1 MSFSGQAAVE
11 VVLND
16 MKDKLRSKLGSVMA
30 MFHSM
35 DKDNS
40 QNLSAEEFKTCLKE
54 FGVVI
59 PGHQLARLISYFDA
73 NGDGNVSIPE
83 FAAYMSGNVDAVDAL
98 RTEEAYVEEE
108 KPVVP
113 GLNYS
118 FQHGSRGVVGQM
130 SGGTMPGAK
139 LTKTDILFLT
149 RMDADVESRRR
160 TAFITELRKDPR
172 FKESMLEPPKPKFQ
186 VVSLEG
192 GPIIKTVKS
201 NRTGLEPKK
210 PFKWGPL
217 GGYYWV

>member
-30 MFHSM
+30 MFHSL

-83 FAAYMSGNVDAVDAL
+83 FAAYMSGNVDAVDA
-98 RTEEAYVEEE
+98 RV
-108 KPVVP
+108 
-113 GLNYS
+113 
-118 FQHGSRGVVGQM
+118 GV
-130 SGGTMPGAK
+130 S
-139 LTKTDILFLT
+139 
-149 RMDADVESRRR
+149 
-160 TAFITELRKDPR
+160 
-172 FKESMLEPPKPKFQ
+172 
-186 VVSLEG
+186 SLEQRIG
-192 GPIIKTVKS
+192 FPEARECVRMRA
-201 NRTGLEPKK
+201 NACDRR
-210 PFKWGPL
+210 FRCA
-217 GGYYWV
+217 